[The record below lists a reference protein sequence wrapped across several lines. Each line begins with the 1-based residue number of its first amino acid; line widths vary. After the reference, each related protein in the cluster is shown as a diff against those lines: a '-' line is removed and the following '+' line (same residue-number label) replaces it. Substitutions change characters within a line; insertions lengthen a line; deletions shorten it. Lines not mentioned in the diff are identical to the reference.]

1 MKLNEFLKTIGTTI
15 AIALPEDLS
24 KLEIE
29 LPAEFDT
36 KFSQNYLTRDRAKS
50 DDEIITEITKKANK
64 SKFTAIDDNI
74 KEFLPLVSE
83 EHKKKIESV
92 FDTPE
97 KIKLLKIAMDEKLKD
112 AKGKLT
118 PDDIRKVEDEWSG
131 KYKALQDQAKAEKE
145 ALARQMEEKNFDF
158 YVTQKLAGYN
168 VAKEFQATRE
178 SLNAMGVLM
187 LKQKGY
193 KYEFE
198 NGSIRVMQEKDGVPR
213 EVYEG
218 DKKVTF
224 ESLIDKFMDPFIAKS
239 NGGDDKR
246 LPDVRKKVEVD
257 GKESLHDQMWKTQVV
272 IP

>member
-97 KIKLLKIAMDEKLKD
+97 KIK
-112 AKGKLT
+112 
-118 PDDIRKVEDEWSG
+118 
-131 KYKALQDQAKAEKE
+131 
-145 ALARQMEEKNFDF
+145 
-158 YVTQKLAGYN
+158 
-168 VAKEFQATRE
+168 
-178 SLNAMGVLM
+178 
-187 LKQKGY
+187 
-193 KYEFE
+193 
-198 NGSIRVMQEKDGVPR
+198 
-213 EVYEG
+213 
-218 DKKVTF
+218 KK
-224 ESLIDKFMDPFIAKS
+224 KFLGIF
-239 NGGDDKR
+239 
-246 LPDVRKKVEVD
+246 
-257 GKESLHDQMWKTQVV
+257 
-272 IP
+272 